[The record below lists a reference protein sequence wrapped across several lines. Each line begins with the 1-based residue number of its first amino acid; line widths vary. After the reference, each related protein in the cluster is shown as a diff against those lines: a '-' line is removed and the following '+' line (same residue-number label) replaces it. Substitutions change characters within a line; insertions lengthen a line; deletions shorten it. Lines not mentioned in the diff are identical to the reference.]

1 MAERKKN
8 PITVPGVRRRVYVL
22 GILSELVALVQIVG
36 HLVMLSLVVNP
47 EYFDGQV
54 ASLNVGM
61 SVLTG
66 VYVGLTGRLLF
77 LFHEKRYEETRGPE
91 WMWWFCTMGIITFNG
106 LQLVWFSLT
115 EDIIPAVVCALAS
128 LLYLIFFKFAK
139 DDLKFLRDDAAVVA
153 ATTPIIATTAS
164 AMAAPSPREKIDC

>member
-1 MAERKKN
+1 MAERKRN

-22 GILSELVALVQIVG
+22 GILCELVALVQIVG

-47 EYFDGQV
+47 EHFDGQV

-61 SVLTG
+61 SILTG

-153 ATTPIIATTAS
+153 AATPIIATTAS
-164 AMAAPSPREKIDC
+164 AMAASSPREKIDC

>member
-1 MAERKKN
+1 MEKKKRN
-8 PITVPGVRRRVYVL
+8 TNTVPGVRRRVYVL
-22 GILSELVALVQIVG
+22 GFLSQLVALVQIVG

-47 EYFDGQV
+47 DHFDSQV

-61 SVLTG
+61 SMLTG

-91 WMWWFCTMGIITFNG
+91 WMWWFCTLGIVTFNG

-115 EDIIPAVVCALAS
+115 EDIIPAVVCSVAS
-128 LLYLIFFKFAK
+128 LIYLIFFKFAK
-139 DDLKFLRDDAAVVA
+139 DDLKFLRDDAAVA
-153 ATTPIIATTAS
+153 ATTPIITTTAS
-164 AMAAPSPREKIDC
+164 AMAAPSTRVSEDS